1 MLAYQL
7 DTPDEVLLQPE
18 DLIISKTDTRGHIT
32 YANRTFMQIAG
43 YEEHELLGNPHNLIR
58 HPDMPRGVFRF
69 LWQELRQGHEFFG
82 FVKNYTSS
90 GQFYWVFANITPD
103 LNSKGEVKGY
113 FSVRRRPSREAVKQV
128 SEIYQKMLEI
138 EQRFS
143 DQEAPDRSLEFLQ
156 QLLQGQGVS
165 YERFVMRLQAASK

>member
-7 DTPDEVLLQPE
+7 DTSEEVLLQPE

-43 YEEHELLGNPHNLIR
+43 YEEHELLGKPHNLIR
-58 HPDMPRGVFRF
+58 HPEMPRGVFRF
-69 LWQELRQGHEFFG
+69 LWQELKQGHEFFG
-82 FVKNYTSS
+82 SVKNYTSN

-113 FSVRRRPSREAVKQV
+113 FSVRRRPSREAIRQV

-138 EQRFS
+138 EQRS
-143 DQEAPDRSLEFLQ
+143 SGQEAPDRSLEFLQ